1 MFFDKISLS
10 NLSNIIPYSWNNK
23 YKITIILFII
33 WVVFIDNNSFITLY
47 SRYKQ
52 INEINKQIS
61 FYKVELSK
69 TEEEYKALFNKKTY
83 FEKFVRERYFLK
95 KENEDLFIFSQE

>member
-1 MFFDKISLS
+1 MFINKFSIS
-10 NLSNIIPYSWNNK
+10 NLNNIIPYFWNNK
-23 YKITIILFII
+23 YKITFII
-33 WVVFIDNNSFITLY
+33 FIFWVSFIDNNSLITLY

-52 INEINKQIS
+52 INEIDKQIN
-61 FYKVELSK
+61 FYKVELAK

-95 KENEDLFIFSQE
+95 KDNEDLFIFSQE